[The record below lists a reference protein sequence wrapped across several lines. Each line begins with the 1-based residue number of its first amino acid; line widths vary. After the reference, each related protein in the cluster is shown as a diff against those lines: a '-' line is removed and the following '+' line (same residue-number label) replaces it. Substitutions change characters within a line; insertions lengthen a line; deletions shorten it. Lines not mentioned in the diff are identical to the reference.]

1 MNEHDWNEILDNAED
16 TVLRKAKKELG
27 EEAEKSHTI
36 IDWLETQQVAI
47 KNEHGDRAQFKNN
60 LLQFISAQ
68 S

>member
-1 MNEHDWNEILDNAED
+1 MNENDWNEIIDNAED

-27 EEAEKSHTI
+27 EEKENDTI
-36 IDWLETQQVAI
+36 IEWLETQQVAI
-47 KNEHGDRAQFKNN
+47 KDQQGYRAQLKKS